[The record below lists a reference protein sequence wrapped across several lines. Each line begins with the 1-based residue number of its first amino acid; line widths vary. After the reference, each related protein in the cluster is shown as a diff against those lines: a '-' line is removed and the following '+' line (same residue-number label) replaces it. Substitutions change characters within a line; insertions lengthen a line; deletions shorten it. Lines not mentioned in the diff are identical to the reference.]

1 MSAETKDFSA
11 VFRELETD
19 ICALVRLAELAL
31 IADDADDEDGR
42 YSLAA
47 LSIELF
53 ARAAHEL
60 DRKWHDLHR
69 SVVGEKHR
77 RPKKTAPAE
86 RPTLAI
92 VPADNPAA

>member
-1 MSAETKDFSA
+1 MTKDFA
-11 VFRELETD
+11 AAFMELESD
-19 ICALVRLAELAL
+19 ICALARMGQLAL
-31 IADDADDEDGR
+31 VADDADDDEDGR

-69 SVVGEKHR
+69 GVVGEKQQ
-77 RPKKTAPAE
+77 RPKKAAAAE

-92 VPADNPAA
+92 IPDDKPA